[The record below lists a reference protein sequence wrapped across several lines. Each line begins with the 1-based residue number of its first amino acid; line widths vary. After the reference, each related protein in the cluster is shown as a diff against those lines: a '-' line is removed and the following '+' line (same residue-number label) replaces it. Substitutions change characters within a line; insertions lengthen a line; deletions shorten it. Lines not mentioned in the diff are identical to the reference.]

1 MVSRV
6 NTRTDGSRLRWTPAN
21 LLTAFRLF
29 VAAPLMLLLAIVGE
43 REAFRWVLVASF
55 FSDAIDGTVARWSG
69 QTTRFGAML
78 DSWADVTA
86 YSVIAISVVLLWPEL
101 VRAHGVSFATIVA
114 SFVAPGLAGLLKFRQ
129 FTSYHTWLVKLA
141 VAATASALL
150 VLLWGGPSWP
160 LPIAAV
166 IAAAAAVEEI
176 AITCVLE
183 SPVSDLR
190 NLAAARRQARDRH

>member
-1 MVSRV
+1 M
-6 NTRTDGSRLRWTPAN
+6 RWTPAN

-69 QTTRFGAML
+69 QTTPFGAML

-101 VRAHGVSFATIVA
+101 VRAHDASFAAIVA
-114 SFVAPGLAGLLKFRQ
+114 SFVAPSLAGLLKFRQ

-150 VLLWGGPSWP
+150 VLLWDGPTWP
-160 LPIAAV
+160 LPIAAA
-166 IAAAAAVEEI
+166 IAVLAAIEEI
-176 AITCVLE
+176 AITCVLDA
-183 SPVSDLR
+183 PVSDLR
-190 NLAAARRQARDRH
+190 SLAAARRHARGSR